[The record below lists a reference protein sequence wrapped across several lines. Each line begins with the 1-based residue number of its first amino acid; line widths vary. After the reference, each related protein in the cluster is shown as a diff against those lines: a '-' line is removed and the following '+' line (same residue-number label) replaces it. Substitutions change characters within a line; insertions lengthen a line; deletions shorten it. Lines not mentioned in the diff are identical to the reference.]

1 MKISPLIV
9 LLAVLV
15 GYSVGSWMDGLF
27 GGFVAGLCAIPCAGA
42 IQVFVREVR
51 RPAERQGEAGLA
63 ETDRKAKDDHGAD
76 GQMARTR

>member
-1 MKISPLIV
+1 
-9 LLAVLV
+9 
-15 GYSVGSWMDGLF
+15 MDGLF